1 VLQRLIELTQDA
13 SKEFGEV
20 CRRLRVTRS
29 RGAVGTS
36 ADNAAAESFNA
47 TLKRETLQGKKRW
60 AGAREA
66 RLAVFRWVTRYNTR
80 RRHSG
85 LGYIS
90 PIAFEQ
96 RSVTLAAAA

>member
-1 VLQRLIELTQDA
+1 MAWPL
-13 SKEFGEV
+13 
-20 CRRLRVTRS
+20 
-29 RGAVGTS
+29 GALPV
-36 ADNAAAESFNA
+36 
-47 TLKRETLQGKKRW
+47 QI
-60 AGAREA
+60 REA
-66 RLAVFRWVTRYNTR
+66 RLAVFRWVTRYHTR